1 MRVLNVRLDTSGPAR
16 LARVAFALAALSLG
30 TLTLTGCTTIPA
42 QLEGTYGDISPARV
56 EPAEFGTSVRWG
68 GVIIDAT
75 NEENSTCFEVLSRDL
90 DRYLRPLQE
99 DRTAGRF
106 IACKPGFHDPQV
118 FAAGREVTL
127 TGTIRA
133 IEEREI
139 DQFNYRY
146 PVLDVNELVLWQPR
160 REVMV
165 IDHMYDP
172 FWHPYPYYWGR
183 PYWGGYYPYY
193 RFGYPMHSRSY
204 GRTRTLLPGPAETQP
219 RQ

>member
-1 MRVLNVRLDTSGPAR
+1 MCERTRRHGRFILNRA
-16 LARVAFALAALSLG
+16 AMAAALAVLALA
-30 TLTLTGCTTIPA
+30 GCTTIPE
-42 QLEGTYGDISPARV
+42 QIQGSYSDISPARV
-56 EPAEFGTSVRWG
+56 EPAVFGASVRWG
-68 GVIIDAT
+68 GVIIDAV
-75 NEENSTCFEVLSRDL
+75 NEANSTCFEILSRDL

-106 IACKPGFHDPQV
+106 LACKPGFHDPEV

-127 TGTIRA
+127 TGSIRG

-139 DQFNYRY
+139 DQFKYRY
-146 PVLDVNELVLWQPR
+146 PVIDVDELVLWQPR

-172 FWHPYPYYWGR
+172 FWYPYPYYWGR
-183 PYWGGYYPYY
+183 PYWGYYPYY
-193 RFGYPMHSRSY
+193 WNRYPMHSRAY
-204 GRTRTLLPGPAETQP
+204 IRQTLPDPAETQP